1 MERGNKREWRREE
14 RERGKDE
21 WREETRERGGG
32 RKEKEGER
40 RERGGKKAR
49 VKGERRE
56 DRRKEGG
63 RNEACG
69 PLRLFFSPSFSLA
82 SPPRP
87 LPAVFSAFLL
97 CPCVSAWFRR
107 APRHIPLPRTALCRF
122 LKV

>member
-1 MERGNKREWRREE
+1 MGRKEREE
-14 RERGKDE
+14 RMNGERKQERG
-21 WREETRERGGG
+21 EEGG
-32 RKEKEGER
+32 RKK

-56 DRRKEGG
+56 DRREGG